1 MAQKVINDFSGGL
14 SRQIAPHLIGDNQGT
29 TYINIDNSRG
39 TLTPIV
45 RRDKD
50 SDFDSLGLPV
60 FLDSFEKWQ
69 GLPAIDSRP
78 DYVEF
83 RDEAYYL
90 HPGQNTTTTGNLR
103 FIPRSVAITA
113 LSTIGAGGARIG
125 MDTDLTTLS
134 IPLDQESLDP
144 SDRWDLKNYARPRNI
159 SETDPADNPNTV
171 FTDTTET
178 FTYTFRSS
186 RFQTESTPFPATRV
200 EFTTDNQN
208 LTFNNLQKLLD
219 SRPAGFERISF
230 YILVAGTYLRAFE
243 IVGNDNLEGGPNRLA
258 PALEPLPPEAATS
271 ELQQF
276 ARARQERTE
285 IRVNNFEADA
295 FDTDGNLNTDTQIV
309 YTWFNPGA
317 QVEPNL
323 ENTNNQTVFE
333 IEGTALTTI
342 GDVGAPL
349 NIHSLTESGGRLYA
363 LQDQEEGGSRLYY
376 SEVGRG
382 YAWAALNFVT
392 IPEKATALSRVY
404 IRSDDQAGA
413 GGLLVHSLNQTWLLT
428 RSAVVLRPATE
439 NTAAVT
445 TLSHSLVQVSANQ
458 GCVSSRSIQSINGT
472 PFWVSRDGICVY
484 AEGRVQLITKKI
496 SGYWNVRADH
506 VLSSTVYNNAYYVL
520 MSNGLTYIVDLDYA
534 IHKQEMYGPDIGF
547 ITSGDNKLVGMASEA
562 SNEDRFST
570 PNRTLYNLDKRIGVA
585 NDTSII
591 PERAQMFFRSKQFNI
606 GAFGVNQ
613 TFDSIYLSGEGVIN
627 LTVYINGV
635 RAYPAPNASTEG
647 TSVPVILTVEPRK
660 IFLGHSSSRGS
671 YIQFEFS
678 GTGSIYDIRWDQDV
692 SESEQFSTNIIRAL
706 QRLIKE
712 D

>member
-1 MAQKVINDFSGGL
+1 M
-14 SRQIAPHLIGDNQGT
+14 
-29 TYINIDNSRG
+29 
-39 TLTPIV
+39 TPIAAKKPLQEF
-45 RRDKD
+45 RD
-50 SDFDSLGLPV
+50 SGLPV
-60 FLDSFEKWQ
+60 FLDSFEKWE

-83 RDEAYYL
+83 RDEVYYL
-90 HPGQNTTTTGNLR
+90 DSDRDVKTGNLKV
-103 FIPRSVAITA
+103 IPRSLA
-113 LSTIGAGGARIG
+113 LSGLSTVGAGGSQVGSDI
-125 MDTDLTTLS
+125 DLTTLS
-134 IPLDQESLDP
+134 IPLDQDSLDP
-144 SDRWDLKNYARPRNI
+144 KWDLRSYTQQRNI
-159 SETDPADNPNTV
+159 TGTLEEEPNAV
-171 FTDTTET
+171 FTNTTET
-178 FTYTFRSS
+178 LTYTYRSS
-186 RFQTESTPFPATRV
+186 LFQLESTPFPATPLIF
-200 EFTTDNQN
+200 ESDNQN
-208 LTFNNLQKLLD
+208 ITFNNLQLLLD
-219 SRPAGFERISF
+219 SRPIGFERISF
-230 YILVAGTYLRAFE
+230 YILVNGVYLRAFE
-243 IVGNDNLEGGPNRLA
+243 IVGNDTILGGPNRLA
-258 PALEPLPPEAATS
+258 PALEPLPEGAS
-271 ELQQF
+271 DLQRY
-276 ARARQERTE
+276 ARVRQERTE
-285 IRVNNFEADA
+285 IRANNFETDA
-295 FDTDGNLNTDTQIV
+295 FDADGNLLPASQIV

-317 QVEPNL
+317 QEEPGVDDTTSTL
-323 ENTNNQTVFE
+323 FE

-496 SGYWNVRADH
+496 SGYWNVRSDH

-534 IHKQEMYGPDIGF
+534 IHKQEMYGSDIGF
-547 ITSGDNKLVGMASEA
+547 ITNGDNKLVGMASQA

-570 PNRTLYNLDKRIGVA
+570 PDRTLYNLDNRIGVA
-585 NDTSII
+585 NDTSTIT
-591 PERAQMFFRSKQFNI
+591 ERAEMFFRSKQFNI
-606 GAFGVNQ
+606 GAFSVNQ
-613 TFDSIYLSGEGVIN
+613 TFKEFHISGDSGEN
-627 LTVYINGV
+627 KD
-635 RAYPAPNASTEG
+635 
-647 TSVPVILTVEPRK
+647 RK
-660 IFLGHSSSRGS
+660 VNIVLYVDGNRIEKGEYVLVAQPQKVQIPHRYSRGS

-678 GTGSIYDIRWDQDV
+678 GTGSVYDVRWDQDV
-692 SESEQFSTNIIRAL
+692 SESDIFSPNIVRAL

>member
-1 MAQKVINDFSGGL
+1 MVQKVINDFSGGL

-39 TLTPIV
+39 TLTPIA

-50 SDFDSLGLPV
+50 SDFDSTGLPV

-69 GLPAIDSRP
+69 GLPAINGRP

-83 RDEAYYL
+83 IDEAYYL
-90 HPGQNTTTTGNLR
+90 HSDTSTTTTGNLR
-103 FIPRSVAITA
+103 FIPRSRALTA
-113 LSTIGAGGARIG
+113 LSTIGAGGSRIG

-144 SDRWDLKNYARPRNI
+144 TNRWDLKRYARPRNI

-208 LTFNNLQKLLD
+208 LTFNNLQELLD

-230 YILVAGTYLRAFE
+230 YILVAGVYLRAFE

-258 PALEPLPPEAATS
+258 PALEPLPEGVS

-285 IRVNNFEADA
+285 IRANNFEADA
-295 FDTDGNLNTDTQIV
+295 FDADGNLLSNAQIV
-309 YTWFNPGA
+309 YTWFNPGTQA
-317 QVEPNL
+317 EPDFDDQDA
-323 ENTNNQTVFE
+323 TQFE
-333 IEGTALTTI
+333 IEGTALTTV
-342 GDVGAPL
+342 GDTGAPL

-363 LQDQEEGGSRLYY
+363 LQDQEEGGSRIYY

-445 TLSHSLVQVSANQ
+445 TLSHSLVQISANQ

-520 MSNGLTYIVDLDYA
+520 MSNGFTYIVDLDYG
-534 IHKQEMYGPDIGF
+534 IHKQEMYGSDIGF
-547 ITSGDNKLVGMASEA
+547 ITNGDNKLLGMASQA
-562 SNEDRFST
+562 SNEDRYST

-585 NDTSII
+585 NDTSTI
-591 PERAQMFFRSKQFNI
+591 PERAHMFFRSKQFNI
-606 GAFGVNQ
+606 GAFSVNQ
-613 TFDSIYLSGEGVIN
+613 AFDSFYITGEGKVQIKIYIDGKEDNKGSIVLTTKPTKIMIKHN
-627 LTVYINGV
+627 L
-635 RAYPAPNASTEG
+635 
-647 TSVPVILTVEPRK
+647 
-660 IFLGHSSSRGS
+660 SRGS
-671 YIQFEFS
+671 YIQFEIN
-678 GTGSIYDIRWDQDV
+678 GTGTVYDIRWGQEV
-692 SESEQFSTNIIRAL
+692 SETELFSPRVIRAL
-706 QRLIKE
+706 QKLLRE